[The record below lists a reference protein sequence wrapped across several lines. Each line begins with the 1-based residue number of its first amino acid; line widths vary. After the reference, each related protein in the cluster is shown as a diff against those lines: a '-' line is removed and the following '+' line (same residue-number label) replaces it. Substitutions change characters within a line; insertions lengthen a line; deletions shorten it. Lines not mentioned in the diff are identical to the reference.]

1 MTILSKNNPE
11 HREYIKNLYV
21 FAMCRE
27 NGKKYGELLFFYHDT
42 LGLKIDTT
50 RPRLME
56 ILKNQANQL
65 DIDYIIDY
73 FNEKIAERN
82 AVDKK

>member
-1 MTILSKNNPE
+1 MIPLNKNNPE

-21 FAMCRE
+21 FAMLKE
-27 NGKKYGELLFFYHDT
+27 HGKKYGELLFFYHDT
-42 LGLKIDTT
+42 LGIKIDTT
-50 RPRLME
+50 LPRVIE
-56 ILKNQANQL
+56 ILKNEADQL

-82 AVDKK
+82 AI